1 MGRNPASFEKRRKE
15 QERVDNQKEKAKRRA
30 ERKETNKKESDQ
42 GRPGGGD
49 PDIDWIVPGPQPS
62 SDSGEEPPTND
73 R

>member
-15 QERVDNQKEKAKRRA
+15 QERVENQKEKAKRRA
-30 ERKETNKKESDQ
+30 ERKESNKKEPEQ
-42 GRPGGGD
+42 GRGGSD

-62 SDSGEEPPTND
+62 SDSGDEPTPNE